1 MERTRTIGRI
11 KQSIIDNATENIPG
25 LSTSNTAEWKLWAS
39 IVATAIHAFELIMEL
54 FAKEIDAL
62 TTRITPGTIRWY
74 AEMCKRFQNGDT
86 LAFDTETALLYY
98 PKKDPAKQ
106 IIAVAAVSEKQDT
119 AGAVSIKVAKK
130 DAQGHI
136 VELSPSELYNFK
148 NYIDSIKFAGS
159 RTEVNST
166 KADLIYY
173 DLTVYHDT
181 TKSSEEISGDITKAL
196 EQFKVSIDFDGVLYR
211 QKLLDAV
218 MDVAGVTTCA
228 LNALEQH
235 TYKDQDPSVWH
246 SVDTHALLESG
257 YFDWADD
264 SESEQTEPEDTEQK
278 EPEDTEQ
285 KEPETPES
293 PETPETPEE
302 TQPDEKDPET
312 DGGDSEPV
320 AGTTEVMQPLSD
332 LSQTETPEQ
341 EAAAKKVCRLTVK
354 PINELLNPKTEA

>member
-1 MERTRTIGRI
+1 MERARTIEEIQEVITGNA
-11 KQSIIDNATENIPG
+11 KQNISG
-25 LSTSNTAEWKLWAS
+25 LSNSKTAEWNLWAS

-86 LAFDTETALLYY
+86 LAFDTGTALLYY

-181 TKSSEEISGDITKAL
+181 TKSSEEIRGDITKAL

-264 SESEQTEPEDTEQK
+264 SEPEQK

-285 KEPETPES
+285 KEPETPE
-293 PETPETPEE
+293 TPEE
-302 TQPDEKDPET
+302 TQPDEKAPET
-312 DGGDSEPV
+312 DGDATKPTPTPDIQEDV
-320 AGTTEVMQPLSD
+320 QPLSE

-341 EAAAKKVCRLTVK
+341 DAAEKKVCRLTVK
-354 PINELLNPKTEA
+354 PINELINPKTEA

>member
-25 LSTSNTAEWKLWAS
+25 LSTSNAAEWKLWAS

-246 SVDTHALLESG
+246 SVDTH
-257 YFDWADD
+257 
-264 SESEQTEPEDTEQK
+264 
-278 EPEDTEQ
+278 
-285 KEPETPES
+285 TPCWNPAIS
-293 PETPETPEE
+293 IGPTIRNRSRRNRRTRNRRNRR
-302 TQPDEKDPET
+302 TRN
-312 DGGDSEPV
+312 S
-320 AGTTEVMQPLSD
+320 
-332 LSQTETPEQ
+332 
-341 EAAAKKVCRLTVK
+341 R
-354 PINELLNPKTEA
+354 NPKTQSRKNLKRRKAPKRLKRLRRHSLTKKTRKRTAMLRNRLPIFRKTCSRYRNSAKRKHRNRKRLRKKSVG